1 MAGYL
6 RLRQICLVAR
16 ELEPAIADLADIFGL
31 AVCYRDGN
39 VARYGLVN
47 ALLPIGSAFLEVVA
61 PTREGTAA
69 GRYLDRRRGDGGYMV
84 IIDCDDIERRR
95 ARMAEIGVRIAN
107 SLDYGS
113 YIGLQLHP
121 RDTGGAMLELNH
133 TPGGARLDGAYHP
146 AGPDWQKA
154 VRTDVTVAILA
165 AELQSPDPEHL
176 AQRWSE
182 ILERPL
188 ARGPGDAPQ
197 ISLDLGL
204 LRFIPDRDGRGEGL
218 HGLELA
224 AGNSAHIRAAAARHG
239 CAIDGDQVA
248 VCGMRFCLRP
258 AP

>member
-1 MAGYL
+1 MGSYL

-16 ELEPAIADLADIFGL
+16 ALEPAVADLADIFGL

-69 GRYLDRRRGDGGYMV
+69 GRYLERRRGDGGYMV

-107 SLDYGS
+107 PLDYGA
-113 YIGLQLHP
+113 YVGLQLHP

-133 TPGGARLDGAYHP
+133 TPGGEPLDGPYHP

-154 VRTDVTVAILA
+154 VRGDVTAALLA
-165 AELQSPDPEHL
+165 AELQGPDPEHL
-176 AQRWSE
+176 ATRWNE

-188 ARGPGDAPQ
+188 GRSPSGVPQ
-197 ISLDLGL
+197 IALDLGV
-204 LRFIPDRDGRGEGL
+204 LRFVPDRDGRGEGL
-218 HGLELA
+218 GGLELA
-224 AGNSAHIRAAAARHG
+224 VRDSAHIRAAATQRG
-239 CAIDGDQVA
+239 CAIEGDQVT
-248 VCGMRFCLRP
+248 VCGMRFRLGP
-258 AP
+258 AA